1 LTFEQSIT
9 NLLEK
14 ESPLL
19 QSELLTAEH
28 ELSVLR
34 SRLAVNEGVTAVT
47 GTILESLKEQFEPHH
62 KVDIATSPLDIYKH
76 SLFNQSLAVQ
86 TSPMIES
93 FPEIPES
100 VEIHYDAQAPK
111 SPYLLVK
118 AKNLFWIAQPIPV
131 SEAETHLQKFSSPV
145 MKRAT
150 VKLPPAFDQTFLT
163 DSETE
168 EELVAAEE
176 PNKRQPPPVEEKP
189 LTIENVQR
197 LADKHLQKLK
207 QSENSWSMEVIPPSV
222 VEETNSPTR
231 GKSTHQDSVV
241 TSAGNLSTLP
251 IKPTSELIEEDL
263 KTEISPEDQRSF
275 PDVKEQISEMKTIR
289 SSSLLQI
296 EDQIEQFDDKIDEL
310 YSIIDYLKNN
320 QFTAANFQDTLTK
333 IHDLKALMSDIQLS
347 KTDELRIEY
356 ELDELENLFQTINEN
371 LQNNAHQEDYSLIE
385 LFEQNV
391 NELRRIINDIK
402 SSKIEDLQ
410 STRTDIVEQE
420 SKVSAENDW
429 TPEQMAEYFHRGPD
443 GRLLSPRQ
451 SQSHLIPED
460 PVITRDVFFEG
471 DKPPREK
478 KTSLTHTTHLI
489 PEEARISADSFYEGD
504 IHRSFYHKETKD
516 KDTSEHEKPLI
527 PESPL
532 VSGDVFYEGDP
543 HRSLFIE
550 RAPSIHA
557 ERQLRSPSPPPSIDN
572 LREIMSDL
580 MLAASW
586 TKKPTKIEEQSGK
599 EDEEI
604 LAESFITTEQRH
616 PPATSYEIVHEIENF
631 PLSSSAIQIEEPDT
645 ISPFSAEIPIVIH
658 RTILTRQETENW
670 PQEESQMIEETT
682 GELEKITH
690 EVRSHAQDWIQ
701 SSNQRK
707 EVYGEQYRPER
718 RFSEEFPPIT
728 TLQQQSTT
736 SEMELKQPTEEIEDE
751 TIEDVSHDY
760 EHRDENDQSHIERT
774 WSTDKIFEPSS
785 TMETEHESSIRTP
798 DQTHEKLISDDTTVE
813 QEQDQQSGKF
823 YIGTLQDI
831 KQEETSA
838 DQHEVESDVQDRHE
852 LQSELSSEKVAID
865 EVRFERKP
873 SVQQI
878 ITGSTEHI
886 EDEDEKH
893 EEPNYSSQQH
903 ISVDQAFLRSSLIDD
918 KGHQD
923 DQFSSDKGT
932 VIIPGETFEQERRDI
947 EDDHKLEPRRS
958 SERAHTE
965 SPQPSEHE
973 EDDHQVEDKMKF
985 EVPVDKNVET
995 DEKSISRKVS
1005 TTSSRSSKHEED
1017 VLESSQDIQ
1026 SHMYEK
1032 EKRLSAEESPVAA
1045 QHESE
1050 SFHFNEHTIES
1061 SRESEHNDDEQTDQ
1075 DFPEEKRRIEQIS
1088 VTPLNVV
1095 EHEEDKHELVRTP
1108 SVEEPHSQSP
1118 RPSEHEQPTMQ
1129 TELQEEDQHEE
1140 HHYEQERLRHENVIQ
1155 SLSHDTHV
1163 DETYEQQLARTPSS
1177 EKSLSNSHRFS
1188 EHEEQ
1193 EEQQLEQQSN
1203 IDHTVVHP
1211 SSDFTYRQDEHE
1223 QRLTRTPSVE
1233 KLHQE
1238 SPYISEPEEEEKEY
1252 LEQRSNIHQTSV
1264 SSVSNFPHTEIELE
1278 HELARTSSS
1287 EKLRSH
1293 SPQISEHGEQGDHL
1307 EQQQQR
1313 NAHESRAS
1321 PSSDLPHEEE
1331 DHQQSSVDEMVVQ
1344 PTSEFTYHQDEHGME
1359 LVLTPSTEEIR
1370 SQPSHISEHEE
1381 PEEEEQQQ
1389 QHRFERQPSI
1399 EKSAT
1404 ETVSHVT
1411 HTDETYEQQLVRTP
1425 SVEQLRSESSQS
1437 SKHEKESYLEQPE
1450 AADETNTQL
1459 SSQAKHI
1466 EETHEQ
1472 QLIRTPSIDKS
1483 RSTSIH
1489 SSEHEEY
1496 EQHENEHHLERQT
1509 NVYNAV
1515 LSPSAEFTHTEK
1527 ERRQE
1532 LPWTPSVEEPQSLSR
1547 QSSEHEEIEVE
1558 HQLERQA
1565 PSDIIHVEDEQKQQL
1580 MQTPSIEKPRSAS
1593 IQSSE
1598 HDEEPRLERQASID
1612 KTVIPPSADFA
1623 QVADEHKEELSKTSV
1638 VEQHRSESPQCS
1650 EHEEYQE
1657 EHHFE
1662 QQLSG
1667 EKILATG
1674 FGHVEAEYKQELLR
1688 TPSVEE
1694 HRLERQSSI
1703 DKTVIPSS
1711 ADFIHVDEKHKE
1723 ELLRTPSIEEP
1734 RSTSRQSSEHE
1745 EQVEEEHQHERQ
1757 SSIHDIVT
1765 EQPPHTTHVEDEY
1778 KQELLRT
1785 PSVEQQPHS
1794 QSFELGEDEE
1804 HEEHDEKEEHRL
1816 ERQSSIDKTVIPS
1829 SADFIHV
1836 DEKHKE
1842 ELLRT
1847 PNIEEL
1853 RSTSRQSSEHEEQ
1866 VKEEHQHERQP
1877 NIDDI
1882 ATEQPPHTIHVE
1894 DEQKQ
1899 QLAQSP
1905 TNEKSL
1911 SASLQ
1916 FSEHEEEHRSVDSE
1930 SEDGKDEENRLE
1942 RQRSLDRIVSTQPP
1956 HVTHA
1961 EDEHTEEQLLRTP
1974 SIEEPR
1980 SKSPRYSE
1988 HEEEEN
1994 HDEQERYVDEA
2005 HVQPMF
2011 DVKHTK
2017 QEQLVRTPSV
2027 EKVLSASLQS
2037 SEHEEEIEE
2046 PHLKREPSTD
2056 KTSVQPSQSTIGKE
2070 HQQEHETAFEQS
2082 PVISERSIVYE
2093 EDHQSERKSE
2103 FSQQEPE
2110 AEEDIVE
2117 KVVDLHTEQQ
2127 HPVER
2132 INIESSPMIE
2142 EKEFQHEQFSIDK
2155 ETAISPVS
2163 ATLTRTDMKSPQF
2176 SEHEDEEDQ
2185 FEKSV
2190 SSKQSLIEEEY
2201 VSERPTSLETV
2212 HRESRRSS
2220 EDDHGHQYEYQ
2231 QHSIT
2236 EQTHAESPASSEDK
2250 HDIQVLKP
2258 EHIAVDTH
2266 QSVEPEEEKYQ
2277 SERKVSSDQINMEP
2291 SPKVEQHKDF
2301 YERYPSTQSAGE
2313 EKSEVTDQSSL
2324 QSSQHIAEEHFVA
2337 DDDDD
2342 DDNDVIMKTSH
2353 EDEKEEISSTVQ
2365 PSKRDSHKS
2374 TEDEEH
2380 ETQRRLSEHR
2390 TSAESLPSSDTEM
2403 ETKEDRTRYE
2413 KQSSAEQVPA
2423 DSHPTAEGHE
2433 SAIGTIEHKDDKMSD
2448 VKFIVAS
2455 APSSSFEED
2464 RESQDFNLEPSHTTA
2479 EDRADAFEQRHDD
2492 QDKSDQKVTVHDTVA
2507 VSSHEAEQ
2515 HPFGREESTEEII
2528 TKSSPTIET
2537 IPQTFATSPDETEK
2551 YETRIEHD
2559 YKPVSYPSSER
2570 IDTRSPPATEHDED
2584 QYPDEFI
2591 TEEVKSETEDMHKL
2605 EEEKPTPDE
2614 SFTQSSH
2621 EDDGELPKEVIHAS
2635 HISDAEEEE
2644 QYQSEHEHSTD
2655 HLVAEEVSPIIES
2668 KHFAPSTSQD
2678 EEELPS
2684 PSEQRRSSIDQLS
2697 AEPTPALSSKTSS
2710 AKTEE
2715 EATEQEFARRL
2726 SVDKVSNKSRVD
2738 SESEEERRDEESK
2751 AQPDQDILAS
2761 SQELEEHK
2769 TFDHSITETHQEE
2782 TNDFTRLLSAEQVAL
2797 SFPQILNEGQVERS
2811 PSVEK
2816 KSSIESPDEHA
2827 PEDHHI
2833 TETSPKQQYP
2843 YESFPSQDEPFHM
2856 ESAKSFEREI
2866 SDENFANVQSSVRS
2880 DEDEVESEQLKRPEP
2895 WTQSAFQRE
2904 EIYGDK
2910 YRPAKYALDS
2920 PVAENP
2926 ESSLISHVQHSSI
2939 ISRTI
2944 PSYQG
2949 DEELEHE
2956 DEDDFR
2962 PTHLDISLP
2971 VEQDKNLFKTSTP
2984 DTEYILSKSD
2994 RDDQYEKVLEQTS
3007 QKFVSR
3013 ILDEAVNETVEQDRN
3028 YSLYQTATGIV
3039 NDVLDNVYTKYDD
3052 EIPSSQRDET
3062 TSADVSIS
3070 DLTDWSSLVKNVPDA
3085 ITEEK
3090 PTQLTSSGSDRVDV
3104 EKEEEHLTSDDEE
3117 KDKSIENITGEPY
3130 LSITDAAT
3138 AKSTHELADLMQ
3150 ELHKFEQEINDNI
3163 DIIRSSSPSASSSMS
3178 DNDEIRHYDVTIPP
3192 VIELQPT
3199 EDNLHLPEST
3209 TRIVDQPDKATDA
3222 PEQHDEKALQSASVD
3237 SLSRDILQYRHDS
3250 QSGESHQT
3258 ERRPSSPPGSPLL
3271 KNEFVHVTCS
3281 SMSDVDEAQKQLQ
3294 HEQDDHPGLQKMII
3308 DVIQQAR
3315 VNVQGEHLDIP
3326 QIRKKS
3332 IPTLSTDQRRAP
3344 HIQSS
3349 GTSISDDLDYS
3360 HEDSTGDRSSELAAQ
3375 LDYLRRMS
3383 RYEHLMDEQQ
3393 QRDGTEADPT
3403 DGKDNVSQTTVGDEE
3418 AEFASNHYLKSVRE
3432 EQLPSD
3438 EDEDD
3443 EMKKKSKRQSITDDH
3458 DKSLSEHHDS
3468 DDDDDDHDH
3477 KGDKPLVSSI
3487 TQETTSS
3494 ESQQQQPST
3503 SNESNQKQTY
3513 QSSHQQQQQQQSQQ
3527 EMEMSTDSINE
3538 EMIISQDSL
3547 KQQSSDSL
3555 DSEQELKIISPK
3567 TPVEPPNETYDFIVK
3582 QHQSEPTP
3590 SQMMKKYYDDDE
3602 SNDLKPSA
3610 NRYPLI
3616 SNEIDIG
3623 QLPVIHARRTAS
3635 ENSLF
3640 STSSTPLHMYDGH
3653 SLSAS
3658 CLTDKDE
3665 LTPSN
3670 EYMDDQQQIL
3680 YDESQKNQQIYRET
3694 TRKDVDDDN
3703 LEFNPSSSPST
3714 SAVGFFDRVKAFVA
3728 KPVEIVQE
3736 VMENRRKQRST
3747 SSLNSN
3753 SDFTE
3758 KQLVDNENES
3768 LTSSPQQHF
3777 HSAYELHDDEQNKL
3791 VRSPELYEI
3800 DNINN
3805 LDQTTLPHLHAQN
3818 RTQSEVVLPTNGSK
3832 RDSLV
3837 AANNEVSEGFLP
3849 TISKD
3854 NSLEFIHQ
3862 QHQRHSTPYD
3872 DAVEKESSP
3881 EHSESCSLPTSAFLD
3896 TFEPTSSCQRPLALN
3911 APGQQLQ
3918 EKADETMTEEEFDIL
3933 TSDYVNQVL
3942 TDVVAQMTG
3951 EHDDSSHSNKSDH
3964 QLGDGT
3970 SSDDDDD
3977 DDEDELREEGE
3988 DEHKQSQIPTD
3999 TSSFGFNDHYSADE
4013 SSNTRDQS
4021 ADEDHSARSSTTTTP
4036 TKNLRHSYTDAE
4048 ILNLE
4053 QSPKALSP
4061 LPPPPVIV
4069 RHGSQSDTG
4078 TYFSAISPSSGGE
4091 YVDVR
4096 STNST
4101 VDDDK
4106 VRLQP
4111 PTQSNSSQYLT
4122 ADDET
4127 PNFLTSDDNDYADES
4142 GTINPGYDDSSS
4154 DEKQSNETQSL
4165 FSSTTTN
4172 EKLREEKYSGEGE
4185 ESSGGN
4191 QEATQRRKRSNEQRF
4206 SLLNDATGNL
4216 SENISSKSVSFKLDT
4231 NDISPRS
4238 PRLPPGSSGFTSGNF
4253 HREESVDSLNGDS
4266 NEKQLIK
4273 SIQEEILRTNLAT
4286 LKTDLE
4292 LGESQTYPLA
4302 STPPLESP
4310 KMQTTTKTVSH
4321 SDYDAGSESDRDSS
4335 LLDSIKSTI
4344 HIQLDDIYQE
4354 KETLIDQ
4361 IKLKFERSLDRL
4373 IEKTLAGDD
4382 DTNKSDIISPFTDQS
4397 LNQSLPTSEPAAAIT
4412 TTTATNLIHAHS
4424 EQQLQACPDELDYG
4438 TLQRFSSDSCIIIRV
4453 PEQYTP
4459 SSTLFFDQ
4467 LKAEQLEQK
4476 PTIIEKPTS
4485 AFSFYTK
4492 QELPQPSSSPIEMLT
4507 VKTELIENISPIN
4520 RYTPRSLDD
4529 SALDFGERD
4538 IGDVSDEFVLVKNS
4552 SPSTNPKEIKTD
4564 TPSNSSSSSSDK
4576 HESPD
4581 LIDILQHQCEYPP
4594 LDTGFD
4600 LRSGTTLETVYES
4613 PELRQDEI
4621 KPALSTLSL
4630 TTSDILR
4637 PYSTEHNSSNTP
4649 NTDDS
4654 LMEFERIEMELL
4666 KNPSSTN
4673 VTDAAREIRSSV
4685 DLLIQ
4690 QHETNEN
4697 TNNNNKVESFI
4708 EKHFSSVDN
4717 DVQNVLNDILD
4728 MAGDLTNSISS

>member
-118 AKNLFWIAQPIPV
+118 AKNLFWIAQPIPI

-168 EELVAAEE
+168 EELVATEE
-176 PNKRQPPPVEEKP
+176 PNKRQPPSPSVDEKP

-197 LADKHLQKLK
+197 LADKHLRKLK

-222 VEETNSPTR
+222 VEETSSPTR
-231 GKSTHQDSVV
+231 GKSTHQDSLV
-241 TSAGNLSTLP
+241 TSAGNLCTLP
-251 IKPTSELIEEDL
+251 IEPTSELIEENL

-333 IHDLKALMSDIQLS
+333 IHDLKALMSDIQLN

-371 LQNNAHQEDYSLIE
+371 LQNNVHQEDYSLIE

-410 STRTDIVEQE
+410 PTRTDIVEQE

-504 IHRSFYHKETKD
+504 IHRSFYHKANKD
-516 KDTSEHEKPLI
+516 NDTSEHEKPLI

-532 VSGDVFYEGDP
+532 VSGDVFYEGDSR
-543 HRSLFIE
+543 RSLFVE
-550 RAPSIHA
+550 RTPSIHA
-557 ERQLRSPSPPPSIDN
+557 ERQLRSPSPPSSIDN
-572 LREIMSDL
+572 LRDIMSDL

-586 TKKPTKIEEQSGK
+586 TKKPTKIEEQSVR
-599 EDEEI
+599 EDEEV

-631 PLSSSAIQIEEPDT
+631 PLSSSSAIQIEERDT

-658 RTILTRQETENW
+658 RTILTRQETERW
-670 PQEESQMIEETT
+670 PQEESQLIEEPT

-690 EVRSHAQDWIQ
+690 EIRSHAQDWIQ

-718 RFSEEFPPIT
+718 RFSEEFPPTT

-736 SEMELKQPTEEIEDE
+736 SEMELKQSTEDIEDE

-760 EHRDENDQSHIERT
+760 EHRDENEQSHIERT

-785 TMETEHESSIRTP
+785 TIEAEHESSIRTP
-798 DQTHEKLISDDTTVE
+798 DQTHEKLISDDITVDK
-813 QEQDQQSGKF
+813 EQDQQSGKF
-823 YIGTLQDI
+823 YIGTPQDVE
-831 KQEETSA
+831 QEETSA
-838 DQHEVESDVQDRHE
+838 DQHEAGPDVQDQHK
-852 LQSELSSEKVAID
+852 LQSELSSEKVAVD
-865 EVRFERKP
+865 EVRSERKP

-878 ITGSTEHI
+878 ITGSTQHS

-893 EEPNYSSQQH
+893 EEPNYSSQQQ
-903 ISVDQAFLRSSLIDD
+903 INVDQAFLRSSLIDD
-918 KGHQD
+918 KGHQAE
-923 DQFSSDKGT
+923 QFSSDKGT
-932 VIIPGETFEQERRDI
+932 VIIPGETLEQERRDI
-947 EDDHKLEPRRS
+947 EDDHKLEQRRS

-973 EDDHQVEDKMKF
+973 EDDHQVEDKMKSE
-985 EVPVDKNVET
+985 EVPVDKNVEI

-1005 TTSSRSSKHEED
+1005 TTSSRPSEHEED

-1032 EKRLSAEESPVAA
+1032 ERRLSTEESPVAA

-1050 SFHFNEHTIES
+1050 SFHYDEHAIES
-1061 SRESEHNDDEQTDQ
+1061 SRESEHDDGEQTDQ
-1075 DFPEEKRRIEQIS
+1075 HFPEQKQMIEQIS

-1095 EHEEDKHELVRTP
+1095 EHEGDKHELVRTP
-1108 SVEEPHSQSP
+1108 SVEEPRFQSQRLSD
-1118 RPSEHEQPTMQ
+1118 HEQSTMQ
-1129 TELQEEDQHEE
+1129 TESKVEDQHEE
-1140 HHYEQERLRHENVIQ
+1140 HYYEQEKLLHENVIQ
-1155 SLSHDTHV
+1155 SLSHDTHA
-1163 DETYEQQLARTPSS
+1163 EATYEQQLTRTPSS
-1177 EKSLSNSHRFS
+1177 EKSRSSSHRFS
-1188 EHEEQ
+1188 EHEE
-1193 EEQQLEQQSN
+1193 EEEKHLEQQSN
-1203 IDHTVVHP
+1203 VDNTVVHP

-1223 QRLTRTPSVE
+1223 QRLARTPSVE

-1238 SPYISEPEEEEKEY
+1238 SPYISESEEKEHF
-1252 LEQRSNIHQTSV
+1252 EQRSNFQTSISPV
-1264 SSVSNFPHTEIELE
+1264 SDFPHTEIEHE
-1278 HELARTSSS
+1278 HELARTPSS
-1287 EKLRSH
+1287 EKLRSP
-1293 SPQISEHGEQGDHL
+1293 SPPFDEHEEQGDHL
-1307 EQQQQR
+1307 DRQQQR
-1313 NAHESRAS
+1313 NVHESRVS
-1321 PSSDLPHEEE
+1321 PSLDLPHDEE
-1331 DHQQSSVDEMVVQ
+1331 DHQQSSVNEMAGQ
-1344 PTSEFTYHQDEHGME
+1344 PTFQFTHQQDEHKME
-1359 LVLTPSTEEIR
+1359 LVRTPSTEKTR
-1370 SQPSHISEHEE
+1370 SQPSHVSEHEE

-1399 EKSAT
+1399 EKSVI
-1404 ETVSHVT
+1404 ETVSQIT
-1411 HTDETYEQQLVRTP
+1411 HTDEAYEHQLVRTP
-1425 SVEQLRSESSQS
+1425 SVEQLHSESSQS
-1437 SKHEKESYLEQPE
+1437 SEHEKESHVKQREV
-1450 AADETNTQL
+1450 ADETNIQL
-1459 SSQAKHI
+1459 SSQAEHI

-1483 RSTSIH
+1483 RSASIH
-1489 SSEHEEY
+1489 SSEHE
-1496 EQHENEHHLERQT
+1496 QHENEHHIERQT
-1509 NVYNAV
+1509 SVDNAV
-1515 LSPSAEFTHTEK
+1515 LSPSAESTHVEE

-1532 LPWTPSVEEPQSLSR
+1532 LPRTPSVEQPRSVSR
-1547 QSSEHEEIEVE
+1547 QSSEHDEVEVE
-1558 HQLERQA
+1558 HQLECQ
-1565 PSDIIHVEDEQKQQL
+1565 PQSDITHVEDEQEQQL
-1580 MQTPSIEKPRSAS
+1580 VRTPSVEKPRLAS

-1598 HDEEPRLERQASID
+1598 HDEELRLERQASID
-1612 KTVIPPSADFA
+1612 KSVVSPSADFA
-1623 QVADEHKEELSKTSV
+1623 QVADEHKQELSKTSI
-1638 VEQHRSESPQCS
+1638 VEQHRSESPQRS
-1650 EHEEYQE
+1650 EHKEYQG

-1662 QQLSG
+1662 QQLRD
-1667 EKILATG
+1667 EKSVVTG
-1674 FGHVEAEYKQELLR
+1674 FTHVEDDYKQELLR
-1688 TPSVEE
+1688 TPSVEQPHLQSFEADEDEEREEHDEKEE
-1694 HRLERQSSI
+1694 HRFERQSSI

-1723 ELLRTPSIEEP
+1723 ELLRTPSVEEP
-1734 RSTSRQSSEHE
+1734 RSASRQSSEYE
-1745 EQVEEEHQHERQ
+1745 ERVEEEHQLERQ
-1757 SSIHDIVT
+1757 PSIDEIVT
-1765 EQPPHTTHVEDEY
+1765 EPSSHTTHVEDE
-1778 KQELLRT
+1778 
-1785 PSVEQQPHS
+1785 
-1794 QSFELGEDEE
+1794 
-1804 HEEHDEKEEHRL
+1804 
-1816 ERQSSIDKTVIPS
+1816 
-1829 SADFIHV
+1829 
-1836 DEKHKE
+1836 
-1842 ELLRT
+1842 
-1847 PNIEEL
+1847 
-1853 RSTSRQSSEHEEQ
+1853 
-1866 VKEEHQHERQP
+1866 
-1877 NIDDI
+1877 
-1882 ATEQPPHTIHVE
+1882 
-1894 DEQKQ
+1894 QKK
-1899 QLAQSP
+1899 QLAQTPSS
-1905 TNEKSL
+1905 EKSL
-1911 SASLQ
+1911 SESHQ
-1916 FSEHEEEHRSVDSE
+1916 FSEHEEEHRSVESE
-1930 SEDGKDEENRLE
+1930 SEEDKNKENRLE
-1942 RQRSLDRIVSTQPP
+1942 RQRSLDRTVSTQSS

-1961 EDEHTEEQLLRTP
+1961 EDEQTEEQLLHAP
-1974 SIEEPR
+1974 SIEGPR
-1980 SKSPRYSE
+1980 SESPRYSE
-1988 HEEEEN
+1988 HEEEEEN
-1994 HDEQERYVDEA
+1994 YDEQKRYVDETD
-2005 HVQPMF
+2005 VQPMF
-2011 DVKHTK
+2011 HVEHTK
-2017 QEQLVRTPSV
+2017 EEQLVRTPSV
-2027 EKVLSASLQS
+2027 EKVLSSSLQS
-2037 SEHEEEIEE
+2037 SEHEEQIEE
-2046 PHLKREPSTD
+2046 PHFERQPSTD
-2056 KTSVQPSQSTIGKE
+2056 KTVVQPFQSTIDKE
-2070 HQQEHETAFEQS
+2070 HQQEQETAFEQS

-2093 EDHQSERKSE
+2093 EDHESEQKSE
-2103 FSQQEPE
+2103 ISHQESG
-2110 AEEDIVE
+2110 
-2117 KVVDLHTEQQ
+2117 VDELQTEQQ
-2127 HPVER
+2127 HHVER
-2132 INIESSPMIE
+2132 INADSSPMIE

-2155 ETAISPVS
+2155 ETVISPVS
-2163 ATLTRTDMKSPQF
+2163 ATLTRTDVKSPQF

-2220 EDDHGHQYEYQ
+2220 EDDHEHQCEYQ

-2236 EQTHAESPASSEDK
+2236 EQTHAESPTSSEDK

-2258 EHIAVDTH
+2258 EHTAVDTH
-2266 QSVEPEEEKYQ
+2266 RSVEHEEEKYQ
-2277 SERKVSSDQINMEP
+2277 PERKVSSDQITME
-2291 SPKVEQHKDF
+2291 SLPKVEQHKDF

-2313 EKSEVTDQSSL
+2313 EKSEVADQSSL
-2324 QSSQHIAEEHFVA
+2324 QSSQIIGEEHFVA
-2337 DDDDD
+2337 DDDD

-2353 EDEKEEISSTVQ
+2353 EDEKEEILQTVQ
-2365 PSKRDSHKS
+2365 PIKRDSHKS

-2380 ETQRRLSEHR
+2380 ETQRQLSEHR
-2390 TSAESLPSSDTEM
+2390 INTESLPLSDTEM
-2403 ETKEDRTRYE
+2403 ETKEDQTRYE
-2413 KQSSAEQVPA
+2413 KQSSVEQVPA
-2423 DSHPTAEGHE
+2423 DSHPIVEGHA
-2433 SAIGTIEHKDDKMSD
+2433 STVGAIDHKDDKMSD

-2464 RESQDFNLEPSHTTA
+2464 RESQDFNVEPSHTTA
-2479 EDRADAFEQRHDD
+2479 ENRADSFEQRHDD
-2492 QDKSDQKVTVHDTVA
+2492 QSHVPRRKSTGESSDNQDKSDQKVRVHDIVA
-2507 VSSHEAEQ
+2507 MSSHEAEQ
-2515 HPFGREESTEEII
+2515 PSFGRKESTEEII

-2537 IPQTFATSPDETEK
+2537 IPQTFATSPNKTEK
-2551 YETRIEHD
+2551 YESGIEHD
-2559 YKPVSYPSSER
+2559 YKPISYPSSER

-2591 TEEVKSETEDMHKL
+2591 SEEVKSETEDVHKL
-2605 EEEKPTPDE
+2605 EKEKSIAHE

-2621 EDDGELPKEVIHAS
+2621 EDDGELRKEVIHAS
-2635 HISDAEEEE
+2635 QISNVEEGD
-2644 QYQSEHEHSTD
+2644 QYQSKHKHSTD
-2655 HLVAEEVSPIIES
+2655 HLVVEEASPIIES
-2668 KHFAPSTSQD
+2668 KHFAPTTSQD
-2678 EEELPS
+2678 GEELLS
-2684 PSEQRRSSIDQLS
+2684 SAEQRRSSTDQFS
-2697 AEPTPALSSKTSS
+2697 AEPAQALSSKASS
-2710 AKTEE
+2710 VKTEE

-2726 SVDKVSNKSRVD
+2726 SIDKVSNKSRAD

-2751 AQPDQDILAS
+2751 EQSDQDILAS
-2761 SQELEEHK
+2761 SQELEDHK
-2769 TFDHSITETHQEE
+2769 TFDHSITETHQDE
-2782 TNDFTRLLSAEQVAL
+2782 TNDFTRLLSAGQVAL
-2797 SFPQILNEGQVERS
+2797 SFPRLLNEDQVERS

-2816 KSSIESPDEHA
+2816 KSSIESPDEHDL
-2827 PEDHHI
+2827 EDRHT

-2866 SDENFANVQSSVRS
+2866 SDEHFANVQSFVRS
-2880 DEDEVESEQLKRPEP
+2880 DEDEVENEQLKRPEP

-2904 EIYGDK
+2904 EIYGDR

-2920 PVAENP
+2920 PVDENP
-2926 ESSLISHVQHSSI
+2926 ESSLISHVQHSSV

-2949 DEELEHE
+2949 EEELEHE
-2956 DEDDFR
+2956 DENDFR

-2971 VEQDKNLFKTSTP
+2971 DEQDKNLFKTSTP

-3007 QKFVSR
+3007 QQFVSR
-3013 ILDEAVNETVEQDRN
+3013 ILDEAVNETIEQDRN

-3070 DLTDWSSLVKNVPDA
+3070 DLTDWSTLVKNVPGA

-3090 PTQLTSSGSDRVDV
+3090 PSQLTSSGSDRVDV

-3150 ELHKFEQEINDNI
+3150 ELHKFEHEINDNV

-3178 DNDEIRHYDVTIPP
+3178 DNDEIHHYDVTIPP

-3199 EDNLHLPEST
+3199 EDNLHSPEST
-3209 TRIVDQPDKATDA
+3209 TKIVDQPDKITDA
-3222 PEQHDEKALQSASVD
+3222 PEQHDEEVLQSASVD
-3237 SLSRDILQYRHDS
+3237 SLSRDILKYRHDS

-3258 ERRPSSPPGSPLL
+3258 ERRPLSPPGSPLL

-3332 IPTLSTDQRRAP
+3332 ITALSTDQRRAP

-3349 GTSISDDLDYS
+3349 GTSISDDLDHS

-3383 RYEHLMDEQQ
+3383 RYEHLMDEQH
-3393 QRDGTEADPT
+3393 QRDETEADQA
-3403 DGKDNVSQTTVGDEE
+3403 DGRDNVSHTTVGDEE
-3418 AEFASNHYLKSVRE
+3418 AELASNHYLKSVRE
-3432 EQLPSD
+3432 EQLLSD
-3438 EDEDD
+3438 EDEDN
-3443 EMKKKSKRQSITDDH
+3443 ESKKKSKRQSVTDDH

-3468 DDDDDDHDH
+3468 DDDDDDDHDH
-3477 KGDKPLVSSI
+3477 KGDKPLVSST

-3513 QSSHQQQQQQQSQQ
+3513 QSSQQQQQSQQ

-3555 DSEQELKIISPK
+3555 DSEQELKLISPK
-3567 TPVEPPNETYDFIVK
+3567 TPVQPPNETYDFIVK

-3602 SNDLKPSA
+3602 SNDRQPSA
-3610 NRYPLI
+3610 DRYPLI

-3658 CLTDKDE
+3658 CLTGQDE

-3703 LEFNPSSSPST
+3703 NEFNPGSSPST

-3728 KPVEIVQE
+3728 KPVEMVQE

-3758 KQLVDNENES
+3758 KQLVDDENEP

-3818 RTQSEVVLPTNGSK
+3818 RTQSETVLTTGGSK
-3832 RDSLV
+3832 RDSLI

-3849 TISKD
+3849 AISKD

-3881 EHSESCSLPTSAFLD
+3881 EHSESCSIPTSAFLD
-3896 TFEPTSSCQRPLALN
+3896 TFEPTSSCQRPLALS

-3951 EHDDSSHSNKSDH
+3951 EHDDSSHSNKSDQ

-3970 SSDDDDD
+3970 SSDDDDGEE
-3977 DDEDELREEGE
+3977 EDGLREEGE
-3988 DEHKQSQIPTD
+3988 DEHKQNQIPTD

-4036 TKNLRHSYTDAE
+4036 TKNLHHSYTDAD

-4053 QSPKALSP
+4053 RSPKASSPLSP
-4061 LPPPPVIV
+4061 PPPPVIV

-4154 DEKQSNETQSL
+4154 DEKQSNEIQSQ
-4165 FSSTTTN
+4165 FSSTATN

-4191 QEATQRRKRSNEQRF
+4191 QETTQRRKRSNEQRF
-4206 SLLNDATGNL
+4206 SLLNDATGNP
-4216 SENISSKSVSFKLDT
+4216 SENISSKSVSFKLDS

-4238 PRLPPGSSGFTSGNF
+4238 PRLPPGSSGFTGGNF
-4253 HREESVDSLNGDS
+4253 QREESVDSLNGDS

-4292 LGESQTYPLA
+4292 LGENQTYPLA
-4302 STPPLESP
+4302 STPPLGSP
-4310 KMQTTTKTVSH
+4310 TIQTATKTLSH

-4397 LNQSLPTSEPAAAIT
+4397 LNQSLPTSEPAAAT
-4412 TTTATNLIHAHS
+4412 TTTTTTKLIHAHS

-4476 PTIIEKPTS
+4476 PTVIEKPTS

-4492 QELPQPSSSPIEMLT
+4492 QEQPQPSSSPIEMLT
-4507 VKTELIENISPIN
+4507 TKTDLIENISPIN

-4552 SPSTNPKEIKTD
+4552 SPSTNSKEIKTD

-4666 KNPSSTN
+4666 KNTSSTN
-4673 VTDAAREIRSSV
+4673 VIDAAREIRSSV
-4685 DLLIQ
+4685 DSFIQ

-4697 TNNNNKVESFI
+4697 ANNNNKVESFI

-4728 MAGDLTNSISS
+4728 MA